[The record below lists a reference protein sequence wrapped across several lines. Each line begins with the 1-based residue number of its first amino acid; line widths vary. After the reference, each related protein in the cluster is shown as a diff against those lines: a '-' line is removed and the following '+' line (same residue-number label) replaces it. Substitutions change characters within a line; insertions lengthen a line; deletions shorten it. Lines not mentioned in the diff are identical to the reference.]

1 MGEGAGEAL
10 GRVLGR
16 AAGTRGAHG
25 GQNQRSDPPHH
36 PPVPTRS
43 VLEAELAEHIPV
55 VSVDVSGTRLVGS
68 MCVGNKNG
76 LLMPSSCSDQELQ
89 HVRNS
94 LPDDVVVQRVEERLT
109 ALGNIISCNDY
120 VAIAHPDMDRET
132 EDIIADTLGVE
143 VFRQSVG
150 DQILVGSYCA
160 FTNQGG
166 LVHPNTS
173 IEDMEE
179 LSSLLQVPLVAGT
192 VNRGSDV
199 VGAGMIVND
208 WAAFCGVDT
217 TATEL
222 SVVESIFKLRN
233 ARPQAIVDEMRASL
247 IDTMM

>member
-1 MGEGAGEAL
+1 M
-10 GRVLGR
+10 
-16 AAGTRGAHG
+16 
-25 GQNQRSDPPHH
+25 
-36 PPVPTRS
+36 
-43 VLEAELAEHIPV
+43 
-55 VSVDVSGTRLVGS
+55 
-68 MCVGNKNG
+68 
-76 LLMPSSCSDQELQ
+76 
-89 HVRNS
+89 
-94 LPDDVVVQRVEERLT
+94 
-109 ALGNIISCNDY
+109 
-120 VAIAHPDMDRET
+120 
-132 EDIIADTLGVE
+132 
-143 VFRQSVG
+143 
-150 DQILVGSYCA
+150 
-160 FTNQGG
+160 
-166 LVHPNTS
+166 VHPNTS